1 MKIAVLFGGLSTER
15 AVSLTGGKAII
26 DALREKGH
34 EVKGIDPIYGCDLDK
49 GELQLQ
55 DTSLAPDAQALV
67 NISERKYV
75 ECISDDYF
83 QGIDICFNLLHGY
96 LGEDGKVQAI
106 LELNKIPYTGSD
118 SLSSGMA
125 MDKTLSKQIMA
136 ANNVLVPEGLVLA
149 PQHADDHDLLK
160 QIKNHFGK
168 NLVIKPNDQGSTIGI
183 TFINDGN
190 IEDISNG
197 IRNAA
202 KYSNIIILEKF
213 IEGRELT
220 VGIVGN
226 QVLPV
231 IEIKPDGGYYDYEHK
246 YTKGKSNYVCPAEL
260 PQDIAEFTQNMAEA
274 AYTSLKCSGFG
285 RVDFRLNTD
294 GQPIALEVNT
304 VPGFTSTSLV
314 PMAAQALGISFADLC
329 EQICNLGINKW
340 KK

>member
-15 AVSLTGGKAII
+15 AVSLTGGKAVI

-34 EVKGIDPIYGCDLDK
+34 EVKGIDPIYGSDLDK

-55 DTSLAPDAQALV
+55 DASLAPDSNA
-67 NISERKYV
+67 ISQIPERKYV
-75 ECISDDYF
+75 ECLSAEYF
-83 QGIDICFNLLHGY
+83 QNIDVCFNLLHGY

-106 LELNKIPYTGSD
+106 LELNNIPYTGSD
-118 SLSSGMA
+118 SLSSGMT
-125 MDKTLSKQIMA
+125 MDKALSKQIMS
-136 ANNVLVPEGLVLA
+136 ANNILVPEGLVLA
-149 PQHADDHDLLK
+149 PQHAEDHDLIK
-160 QIKNHFGK
+160 QIRNHFGK
-168 NLVIKPNDQGSTIGI
+168 KLVIKPNDQGSTIGI

-190 IEDISNG
+190 LEDISAG
-197 IRNAA
+197 IKKAA
-202 KYSNIIILEKF
+202 QYSNVIILEKF
-213 IEGRELT
+213 VEGRELT

-231 IEIKPDGGYYDYEHK
+231 IEIIPDGGYYDYEHK
-246 YTKGKSNYVCPAEL
+246 YTKGKSNYVCPADISE
-260 PQDIAEFTQNMAEA
+260 DIAQFTQNMAEA

-285 RVDFRLNTD
+285 RVDFRLNED

-314 PMAAQALGISFADLC
+314 PMAANAVGVSFGDLC
-329 EQICNLGINKW
+329 EQICLLGINKW